1 MRSILRLSVLAGGA
15 TGHPGCARSIV
26 ASITLRLLSTP
37 TGTISKWFVMSP
49 RLHKTAKI
57 PMDKL
62 NQWMTLAANVG
73 VLIGIFFLA
82 YEIRQNTDAV
92 HAQTRE
98 AILAAGQAE
107 LQAVRDDP
115 NLIDSI
121 VREGPLTVDE
131 QVKLYTWLV
140 SALKVREFSWLQR
153 ESGVIDEAQW
163 KSELAITQA
172 ILRAPRVRSWW
183 DKVGHKTVSDE
194 FREFVDSAIRELPPS
209 NGIYSEQM
217 EWANPPANDPPNR

>member
-1 MRSILRLSVLAGGA
+1 M
-15 TGHPGCARSIV
+15 
-26 ASITLRLLSTP
+26 
-37 TGTISKWFVMSP
+37 
-49 RLHKTAKI
+49 
-57 PMDKL
+57 MDKL

-73 VLIGIFFLA
+73 VLVGIIFLA

-107 LQAVRDDP
+107 LPAVRNDP

-121 VREGPLTVDE
+121 VREGSLTADE

-153 ESGVIDEAQW
+153 KSGVIDDAQW
-163 KSELAITQA
+163 QSELAVTQA
-172 ILRAPRVRSWW
+172 ILQAPRIRLWW
-183 DKVGHKTVSDE
+183 DRVGHKTVSDE
-194 FREFVDSAIRELPPS
+194 FREFIDSVIRDRPPS

-217 EWANPPANDPPNR
+217 EWANAPPADTPKP

>member
-1 MRSILRLSVLAGGA
+1 ME
-15 TGHPGCARSIV
+15 
-26 ASITLRLLSTP
+26 
-37 TGTISKWFVMSP
+37 
-49 RLHKTAKI
+49 
-57 PMDKL
+57 KL

-107 LQAVRDDP
+107 LQAIRNDP

-121 VREGPLTVDE
+121 VREGTLTTEE

-153 ESGVIDEAQW
+153 ESGVIDDAQW
-163 KSELAITQA
+163 KSELAITRA
-172 ILRAPRVRSWW
+172 ILQAPRVRSWW

-194 FREFVDSAIRELPPS
+194 FREFVNSAISELPPTD
-209 NGIYSEQM
+209 GIYSEQM
-217 EWANPPANDPPNR
+217 EWANAPPVDIARTIDSGPRGSVT

>member
-1 MRSILRLSVLAGGA
+1 
-15 TGHPGCARSIV
+15 
-26 ASITLRLLSTP
+26 
-37 TGTISKWFVMSP
+37 
-49 RLHKTAKI
+49 
-57 PMDKL
+57 MDKV

-73 VLIGIFFLA
+73 VIVGIIFLA

-107 LQAVRDDP
+107 LQAVRSDP

-153 ESGVIDEAQW
+153 ESGVIDDAQW
-163 KSELAITQA
+163 KSELAVTQA
-172 ILRAPRVRSWW
+172 ILQAPRVRTWW
-183 DKVGHKTVSDE
+183 DRVGHKTVSEE
-194 FREFVDSAIRELPPS
+194 FREFVDSEIKELLPS
-209 NGIYSEQM
+209 NGIYIEQM
-217 EWANPPANDPPNR
+217 EWANAPPADSHGQ

>member
-1 MRSILRLSVLAGGA
+1 
-15 TGHPGCARSIV
+15 
-26 ASITLRLLSTP
+26 
-37 TGTISKWFVMSP
+37 
-49 RLHKTAKI
+49 
-57 PMDKL
+57 MDKL

-194 FREFVDSAIRELPPS
+194 FREFVDSAIAELPAS

-217 EWANPPANDPPNR
+217 EWANPPANDPPNP